1 MVVLSLTNWMLSEKR
16 DEHRSTLGNVQ
27 QIVMILDADKKQTKL
42 SVWLKNSY
50 QENKKMTT

>member
-1 MVVLSLTNWMLSEKR
+1 MLSEQR

-27 QIVMILDADKKQTKL
+27 QTVMILDADKKQTKL

-50 QENKKMTT
+50 QENQKMTI